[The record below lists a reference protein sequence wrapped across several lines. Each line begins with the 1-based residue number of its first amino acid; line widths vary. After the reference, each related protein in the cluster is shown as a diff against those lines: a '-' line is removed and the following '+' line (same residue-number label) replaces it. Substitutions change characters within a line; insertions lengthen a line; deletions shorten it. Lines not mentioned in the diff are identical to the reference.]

1 MAQQLAQVM
10 QNLGA
15 VLTLFA
21 GLTTF
26 ALLRATRRGRGTP
39 ALGSRAAAAIYSL
52 SAAWMLYFGFRGRS
66 HLVVWLI
73 LIGMAALVGYALM
86 HARRPRSERDAA
98 DSP

>member
-1 MAQQLAQVM
+1 M

-26 ALLRATRRGRGTP
+26 ALLRVRKAAPGRR
-39 ALGSRAAAAIYSL
+39 ALSTLTQAAAVIYSL

-66 HLVVWLI
+66 HLLLWLAV
-73 LIGMAALVGYALM
+73 IGLAALAGHTLTRLRS
-86 HARRPRSERDAA
+86 RRLPL
-98 DSP
+98 